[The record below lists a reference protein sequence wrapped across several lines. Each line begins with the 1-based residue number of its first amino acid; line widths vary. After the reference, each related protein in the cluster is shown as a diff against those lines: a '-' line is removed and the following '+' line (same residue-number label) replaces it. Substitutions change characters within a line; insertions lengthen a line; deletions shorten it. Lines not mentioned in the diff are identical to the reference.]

1 MVKKLIKFEF
11 IAWFRT
17 MLPMLLIL
25 LGISGL
31 TRIVQLFETETATYS
46 IVNTSSIVALC
57 ISILVCSVMC
67 VAVGV
72 TRFYKNLFTN
82 EGYLTLSLPVSY
94 AGQIFAKLITAVAFT
109 AITAVGII
117 VSINI
122 ATLGDVSHELC
133 KAFGYLVK
141 KYFGYLG
148 VNGAFYV
155 LEVIIM
161 VIAIEAKSF
170 LLLYACISIGQ
181 LAKKNRVLAAFGTFF
196 AYYFICQ
203 ILGTVFIIV
212 SETVGT
218 GLWDW
223 IDAFF
228 CKHYYTAMHLLFC
241 GIILFE
247 VIMGAVYYL
256 ISYTVMR
263 KKLNIE

>member
-31 TRIVQLFETETATYS
+31 TRIVQLFEAETATYS

-72 TRFYKNLFTN
+72 TRFYKNLFTS

-117 VSINI
+117 VSINV

-228 CKHYYTAMHLLFC
+228 GKHYYAAMHLLFC

-247 VIMGAVYYL
+247 IIMGAVYYL

>member
-31 TRIVQLFETETATYS
+31 TRIVQLFEAETATYS

-72 TRFYKNLFTN
+72 TRFYKNLFTS

-117 VSINI
+117 VSINV
-122 ATLGDVSHELC
+122 ATFGDVSHELC

-228 CKHYYTAMHLLFC
+228 GKHYYAAMHLLFC

-247 VIMGAVYYL
+247 IIMGAVYYL

>member
-31 TRIVQLFETETATYS
+31 TRIVQLFEAETATYS

-117 VSINI
+117 VSINV
-122 ATLGDVSHELC
+122 ATLGDVSHEVC

-196 AYYFICQ
+196 AYYLICQ

-228 CKHYYTAMHLLFC
+228 GKHYYAAMHLLFC

-247 VIMGAVYYL
+247 IIMGAVYYL

>member
-117 VSINI
+117 VSINV

-148 VNGAFYV
+148 ANGAFYV

-196 AYYFICQ
+196 AYYLICQ